1 MRGVRGFLFA
11 SGIALF
17 FAVPFARA
25 QGAPTPANAPAA
37 VVVAPAATESAGT
50 QGLSELR
57 TELARQS
64 AELARQRA
72 ELDAIEKPKAA
83 PSDPSVRF
91 SGYTQIDF
99 VLHDQSSQ
107 NEIDYATNTPLNQDR
122 FTLRRGHVRVDVEQG
137 LISGALELDANTTNG
152 PQVRPIDA
160 EVAVHW
166 PAQPN
171 EKLPTASLSA
181 GLMKIPFGFEV
192 PELDYVRPFLE
203 RSNVARALFPGE
215 FDLGAEARLSY
226 RFLDLAVALM
236 NGHPIGD
243 RVFPA
248 LAPDAHKEIV
258 GRVGARTEI
267 VAGVAFDFGIS
278 ADTGRGFHEGTPST
292 KDVLVWRDENGD
304 GVVQATEVQVIPGS
318 SATASQ
324 EFNRFA
330 VGADARFGV
339 HLIPG
344 YGFDLRAEVVRASNL
359 DRGLEPADPIGAG
372 YDLRELGWY
381 VGATQELTKYG
392 LIGLR
397 YDRYDPDQDAREQ
410 SAAQVV
416 PRDRSYS
423 TLALLAMLRYG
434 RARLSFE
441 YDVNRNELGRDAS
454 GAPTNLKSDAATL
467 RGQVVF

>member
-1 MRGVRGFLFA
+1 MPQLRGLLFGGGLALYCVSPLAEAQEMPPPAPSEPASAQDLANVRA
-11 SGIALF
+11 
-17 FAVPFARA
+17 
-25 QGAPTPANAPAA
+25 
-37 VVVAPAATESAGT
+37 
-50 QGLSELR
+50 
-57 TELARQS
+57 ELARQS
-64 AELARQRA
+64 AELERQRA
-72 ELDAIEKPKAA
+72 ELAA
-83 PSDPSVRF
+83 LAQPQEPPPGPSLRF
-91 SGYTQIDF
+91 SGYAQVDL
-99 VLHDQSSQ
+99 VLHNQASQ
-107 NEIDYATNTPLNQDR
+107 NEIDYATNAPLNQDR
-122 FTLRRGHVRVDVEQG
+122 FTLRRGHLRVDAAEG
-137 LISGALELDANTTNG
+137 LISGALEIDANTTNG
-152 PQVRPIDA
+152 AQVRPIDA

-166 PAQPN
+166 PEHPN
-171 EKLPTASLSA
+171 DRLPSISVSA

-203 RSNVARALFPGE
+203 RSSVARALFPGE
-215 FDLGAEARLSY
+215 FDLGARIHGQY
-226 RFLDLAVALM
+226 RFLDVALALM

-248 LAPDAHKEIV
+248 LAPDAHKEFV
-258 GRVGARTEI
+258 CRVGTHTEI
-267 VAGVAFDFGIS
+267 VPGLALDLGVS
-278 ADTGRGFHEGTPST
+278 ADTGHGFHEGTPST
-292 KDVLVWRDENGD
+292 KDVLIWRDDNGD

-324 EFNRFA
+324 EFSRFA
-330 VGADARFGV
+330 VGADARVGV
-339 HLIPG
+339 HLRHG
-344 YGFDLRAEVVRASNL
+344 YGFDVRAEIVRASNL
-359 DRGLEPADPIGAG
+359 DRGLEPADPVGAG
-372 YDLRELGWY
+372 HDLRELGWSL
-381 VGATQELTKYG
+381 GATQEITEFG

-441 YDVNRNELGRDAS
+441 YDLNRNELGRDAS